1 MLAPRRKASVAA
13 ATLRGAPNDGMG
25 RTIIVMAVGGQEGG
39 GSGVRRHGAMLAA
52 LAVFAAGGAAVAILA
67 TRSSGGQAAP
77 LPTTAPATCD
87 AYGLSWVKSFN
98 KSAVADG
105 NPTRMTL
112 AGTTVQGCA
121 LYDLGADGLPVS
133 TKISVGRKVN
143 CPLPTK
149 K

>member
-1 MLAPRRKASVAA
+1 
-13 ATLRGAPNDGMG
+13 
-25 RTIIVMAVGGQEGG
+25 MAVGGQEGG

-105 NPTRMTL
+105 NPTRMLSACCQSTSLKGVHHCLIRLTL